1 MLQIEWVAEQ
11 LKKGAV
17 ITPMDA
23 MKGCKTIRL
32 ASHINRLRER
42 GMNIVTHV
50 KVARNGSRYAAY
62 QLIKG
67 RKNVIS
73 K

>member
-1 MLQIEWVAEQ
+1 MNQIEWVTTN
-11 LKKGAV
+11 LKAGKI

-32 ASHINRLRER
+32 ASHINKLRER

-50 KVARNGSRYAAY
+50 KVASNGSRYAAY
-62 QLIKG
+62 QLLKG
-67 RKNVIS
+67 KKR
-73 K
+73 

>member
-1 MLQIEWVAEQ
+1 MNQIEWVSTQ

-32 ASHINRLRER
+32 ASHINVLRER
-42 GMNIVTHV
+42 GMNIITHT
-50 KVARNGSRYAAY
+50 KIANNGSRYAAY
-62 QLIKG
+62 QLLKG
-67 RKNVIS
+67 K
-73 K
+73 KK